1 MSLTE
6 QVQKRVHQAMK
17 DKNELEK
24 ELLRVLLGDLQLAE
38 TRNGKALSEKEEQ
51 QIVRRMVKSNQETVA
66 MTQDPAAVEKLK
78 AEFVILEGLLPK
90 TLSVA
95 EIIAAL
101 QPVADDIK
109 QAGNPGQATGVAMKH
124 LKPQGLEVEGKD
136 VAQAVGQIRG

>member
-51 QIVRRMVKSNQETVA
+51 QIIRRMVKSNLETVA
-66 MTQDPAAVEKLK
+66 MTQDPAAVEQLK
-78 AEFVILEGLLPK
+78 AEYAILEGLLPK

-101 QPVADDIK
+101 QPVADDIRA
-109 QAGNPGQATGVAMKH
+109 AGNPGQATGVAMKH

-136 VAQAVGQIRG
+136 VAAAVGQIRE

>member
-6 QVQKRVHQAMK
+6 EVQQRVHQAMK

-38 TRNGKALSEKEEQ
+38 TRNGKALSEKEGQ
-51 QIVRRMVKSNQETVA
+51 QIIRRMVKSNQETVA
-66 MTQDPAAVEKLK
+66 LTQDPTAVEKLK
-78 AEFVILEGLLPK
+78 QEFVILDGLLPK

-95 EIIAAL
+95 EIIVAL
-101 QPVADDIK
+101 EPVADDIRA
-109 QAGNPGQATGVAMKH
+109 AGNPGQATGAAMKH

-136 VAQAVGQIRG
+136 VAAAVAQIRS